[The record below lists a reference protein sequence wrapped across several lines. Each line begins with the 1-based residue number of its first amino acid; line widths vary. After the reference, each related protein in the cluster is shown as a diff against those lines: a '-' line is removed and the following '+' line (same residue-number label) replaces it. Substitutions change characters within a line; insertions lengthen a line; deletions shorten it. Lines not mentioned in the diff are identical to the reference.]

1 MLRERRASRR
11 AEFAKA
17 GRMDLP
23 VIHALDRISHDA
35 SYAGQV
41 PADCLF
47 VAHLVRMMVM
57 PAMAVVM
64 PVVVVAFVMYLTVV
78 VPVRMGMGTMV
89 MMSLMKLGGAPD
101 LLKFRMQHHWPLK
114 PLQVSHG

>member
-1 MLRERRASRR
+1 ME
-11 AEFAKA
+11 
-17 GRMDLP
+17 LP
-23 VIHALDRISHDA
+23 LNHAFDRISH
-35 SYAGQV
+35 
-41 PADCLF
+41 CLFLF

-64 PVVVVAFVMYLTVV
+64 PVVVVAFVMNLTVV
-78 VPVRMGMGTMV
+78 MPVRVGMGTMV
-89 MMSLMKLGGAPD
+89 MMSLMKLGGALD

>member
-1 MLRERRASRR
+1 MLRERRANCG
-11 AEFAKA
+11 AQFAKE
-17 GRMDLP
+17 GRMQLP
-23 VIHALDRISHDA
+23 FIRTLDRISRGA

-47 VAHLVRMMVM
+47 VARLVRMMLM

-64 PVVVVAFVMYLTVV
+64 SVVVVAFVMKPTVV
-78 VPVRMGMGTMV
+78 MPVRVGMGTMV
-89 MMSLMKLGGAPD
+89 MMSLMKLGGTLD
-101 LLKFRMQHHWPLK
+101 LLKFRMQHHGPLK